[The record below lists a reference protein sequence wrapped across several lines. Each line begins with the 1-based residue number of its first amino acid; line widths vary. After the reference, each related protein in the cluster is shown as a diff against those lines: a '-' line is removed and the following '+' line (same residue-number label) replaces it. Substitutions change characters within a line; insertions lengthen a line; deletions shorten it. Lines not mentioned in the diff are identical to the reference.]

1 MMLVFRKGA
10 RACTLLLF
18 IWAFLVLLLPS
29 LAAWKRP
36 RYILIID
43 GGSSGTRSYAFS
55 YTMSQSEPLLPIFQ
69 GIPPSAALAKVPRKQ
84 GTGMYDRVE
93 TQPGMGDL
101 LADPSGKGAR
111 PASSSAC
118 MWLQASTFFKGPAR
132 ILGHQR
138 HQRQGTAAA
147 AGMGQGQHPAAPAC
161 LHASPPSRHWRSTVA
176 LKGE

>member
-101 LADPSGKGAR
+101 LADPSGIKDKALQPLLEWGKASIPQRLHACTPVLLLATGGAR
-111 PASSSAC
+111 SLSKENREQLLQVDPRRGLFLSICLYGVCQGLGSS
-118 MWLQASTFFKGPAR
+118 
-132 ILGHQR
+132 
-138 HQRQGTAAA
+138 
-147 AGMGQGQHPAAPAC
+147 
-161 LHASPPSRHWRSTVA
+161 
-176 LKGE
+176 